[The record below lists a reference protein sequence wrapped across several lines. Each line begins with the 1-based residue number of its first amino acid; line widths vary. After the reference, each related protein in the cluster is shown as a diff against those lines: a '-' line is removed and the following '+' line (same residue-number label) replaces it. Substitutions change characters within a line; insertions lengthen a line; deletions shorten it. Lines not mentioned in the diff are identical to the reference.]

1 MKAHHLSLAKYWS
14 KTAANFQAAGYMH
27 MATLFKQYSAEHL
40 AKAEEYEG

>member
-27 MATLFKQYSAEHL
+27 MATLFKQYSEYHA
-40 AKAEEYEG
+40 AKAAEYEG